1 MLAEHEL
8 DAPSKVGV
16 LAMRMRI
23 GLAMVLAAALGG
35 GAATGAA
42 RWEGEARPP
51 VAMIRLEG
59 AIDVP
64 TAEYLERAVR
74 VAEERGAQ
82 CLLILLNT
90 PGGLGQPM
98 KEMTETLLSSPVPTI
113 VYVYPAGGFAISA
126 GTFVTLSAHIAAMH
140 PATTIGAAHPVSLFS
155 TPKMPEP
162 PAEEEKGEEAGEAE
176 KEKERFSP
184 DVMAEKMVNTFAL
197 QARVIAE
204 ARGRNAEWAEKA
216 VRESATLSATDA
228 AELGV
233 VNLVAE
239 DIAGLL
245 AAVDGWEVSLP
256 ENRTVVLATE
266 GAAIEEIS
274 ASAKERFLHV
284 FADPNILLVL
294 LVLAGLGIMFELQ
307 NPGAILPGV
316 IGGLSLLLA
325 LYSMAVLPVNYA
337 GVGLIAFGMLLL
349 LAEVKVVSHGV
360 LTVGGVASFVIGA
373 LMLMDTS
380 LTPALRVSWQVIVV
394 MAALLVLFFL
404 VVVGAAVRAH
414 MRKVETGE
422 QGMMGEGGR
431 ALNALNPK
439 GSVLVEGERWRARAV
454 EGEVAEG
461 DEVEVVGQDGFVLLV
476 RRRGEGT
483 PRARA

>member
-1 MLAEHEL
+1 
-8 DAPSKVGV
+8 
-16 LAMRMRI
+16 MRMRI
-23 GLAMVLAAALGG
+23 GLVIVVASALAVVALGG
-35 GAATGAA
+35 A
-42 RWEGEARPP
+42 RAKGEARPP

-98 KEMTETLLSSPVPTI
+98 KEMTETLLNSPIPTI

-162 PAEEEKGEEAGEAE
+162 PADEEKGEEAGEGEAE
-176 KEKERFSP
+176 KEKEKERPSP

-216 VRESATLSATDA
+216 VRESATLSASDA
-228 AELGV
+228 AKLGV
-233 VNLVAE
+233 VNLVVE

-245 AAVDGWEVSLP
+245 SAVDGWEVSLP
-256 ENRTVVLATE
+256 GNRTVVLATE
-266 GAAIEEIS
+266 GAEIEEIS

-284 FADPNILLVL
+284 LADPNILLVL
-294 LVLAGLGIMFELQ
+294 LVLAGLGIIFEMQ
-307 NPGAILPGV
+307 NPGAILPGT

-337 GVGLIAFGMLLL
+337 GVGLITFGMLLL

-360 LTVGGVASFVIGA
+360 LTVGGITSFVIGA
-373 LMLMDTS
+373 LMLVDTS

-394 MAALLVLFFL
+394 MAGLLVLFFL
-404 VVVGAAVRAH
+404 VVIGAAVRAH
-414 MRKVETGE
+414 MRKVETGQ
-422 QGMMGEGGR
+422 QGMMGERGR
-431 ALNALNPK
+431 ALDALDPK
-439 GSVLVEGERWRARAV
+439 GSVHVEGERWRARAV
-454 EGEVAEG
+454 EGEIAEG
-461 DEVEVVGQDGFVLLV
+461 DDVEVVGQDGFVLLV
-476 RRRGEGT
+476 RRPGEGR
-483 PRARA
+483 PRASA

>member
-1 MLAEHEL
+1 M
-8 DAPSKVGV
+8 G
-16 LAMRMRI
+16 RGI
-23 GLAMVLAAALGG
+23 GLAIAVAVVGLGLAAEEAQ
-35 GAATGAA
+35 TG
-42 RWEGEARPP
+42 GEARPA

-64 TAEYLERAVR
+64 SAEYLERALR
-74 VAEERGAQ
+74 VAREQGAQ

-98 KEMTETLLSSPVPTI
+98 KDMTEALLNSPVPTI
-113 VYVYPAGGFAISA
+113 VYVYPAGAFAISA
-126 GTFVTLSAHIAAMH
+126 GTFVTLSANIAAMH

-162 PAEEEKGEEAGEAE
+162 AEEEGKGEEEEG
-176 KEKERFSP
+176 KKRERLSP

-216 VRESATLSATDA
+216 VRESATLSAKEA

-233 VNLVAE
+233 VNLTAD
-239 DIAGLL
+239 DIPALL

-256 ENRTVVLATE
+256 DNRTVVLATE
-266 GAAIEEIS
+266 GAPIQEIH

-284 FADPNILLVL
+284 LADPNILLVL

-316 IGGLSLLLA
+316 IGGLCLLLA

-394 MAALLVLFFL
+394 MAMLLVLFFL
-404 VVVGAAVRAH
+404 FVIGAAVRAH

-422 QGMMGEGGR
+422 QGMLGEKGR
-431 ALNALNPK
+431 ALSALNPR

-461 DEVEVVGQDGFVLLV
+461 EEVEVVGQEGFLLIV
-476 RRRGEGT
+476 RRRTAEAPAREG
-483 PRARA
+483 

>member
-1 MLAEHEL
+1 
-8 DAPSKVGV
+8 
-16 LAMRMRI
+16 MRMRI
-23 GLAMVLAAALGG
+23 GLAIVLACALAVGVVAQG
-35 GAATGAA
+35 FCA
-42 RWEGEARPP
+42 EGDGRPP

-64 TAEYLERAVR
+64 SAEYLERAVR
-74 VAEERGAQ
+74 LAGERRAQ

-98 KEMTETLLSSPVPTI
+98 KDMTETLLNSPVPTI

-126 GTFVTLSAHIAAMH
+126 GTFVTLSANIAAMH
-140 PATTIGAAHPVSLFS
+140 PTTTIGAAHPVSLFS
-155 TPKMPEP
+155 MPKMPEP
-162 PAEEEKGEEAGEAE
+162 AEREEKGEKADEGTGEGKAE
-176 KEKERFSP
+176 KEKEPLSP
-184 DVMAEKMVNTFAL
+184 DVMVEKMVNTFAL

-204 ARGRNAEWAEKA
+204 ARGRNADWAEKA
-216 VRESATLSATDA
+216 VRESATLSATEA

-239 DIAGLL
+239 DIPALL

-256 ENRTVVLATE
+256 EKRRRVLETE
-266 GAAIEEIS
+266 GAPIQEIP
-274 ASAKERFLHV
+274 ASAKEQFLHV
-284 FADPNILLVL
+284 LADPNMLLVL

-316 IGGLSLLLA
+316 IGGLCLLLA

-337 GVGLIAFGMLLL
+337 GVGLIVFGMLLL

-373 LMLMDTS
+373 LMLMDTT
-380 LTPALRVSWQVIVV
+380 LTPALRVSWQVIEV
-394 MAALLVLFFL
+394 MALLLLAFFL
-404 VVVGAAVRAH
+404 FVIGAAVRAH

-422 QGMMGEGGR
+422 QGMMHEGGR
-431 ALNALNPK
+431 ALSALNPG

-454 EGEVAEG
+454 EGEIAER
-461 DEVEVVGQDGFVLLV
+461 DEIEVVGQEGFVLLV

-483 PRARA
+483 PGARA

>member
-1 MLAEHEL
+1 VLAEHEL
-8 DAPSKVGV
+8 DAPSKDGV
-16 LAMRMRI
+16 LAMHMRI
-23 GLAMVLAAALGG
+23 SLAIVLATVLGVVLGG
-35 GAATGAA
+35 TRSEGA
-42 RWEGEARPP
+42 ARPP

-98 KEMTETLLSSPVPTI
+98 KEMTETLLSSSVPTI

-155 TPKMPEP
+155 IPKMPEP
-162 PAEEEKGEEAGEAE
+162 PAGEDKGEEAGEGKAE

-216 VRESATLSATDA
+216 VRESATLSASDA
-228 AELGV
+228 AKLGV
-233 VNLVAE
+233 VNLVVE
-239 DIAGLL
+239 DIDELL
-245 AAVDGWEVSLP
+245 SAVDGWEVSLP
-256 ENRTVVLATE
+256 GNRTVVLETE

-284 FADPNILLVL
+284 LADPNILLVL
-294 LVLAGLGIMFELQ
+294 LVLAGLGIMFEMQ

-360 LTVGGVASFVIGA
+360 LTVGGITSFVTGA

-380 LTPALRVSWQVIVV
+380 LSPALRVSWQVIVV
-394 MAALLVLFFL
+394 MAALLAAFFL
-404 VVVGAAVRAH
+404 VVIGAAVRAH

-439 GSVLVEGERWRARAV
+439 GSVFVEGERWRARAV
-454 EGEVAEG
+454 EGEIAEG

-476 RRRGEGT
+476 RRRGERT
-483 PRARA
+483 PRASA